1 MKRLRR
7 CVVTLTLILLLAA
20 TPALGQQSR
29 GLAQTSAQQAPP
41 PAGATTQR
49 SPQPKSEQ
57 NPPRLEQRF
66 WNRGNELRFA
76 AVAASRALDFA
87 STMNIRRRGI
97 NEAFLTNSVVDNHAL
112 FATIE
117 AGATGAS
124 IGLSYLFYRTHH
136 HKLERWTSIIH
147 FGIATGGAIRNYAL
161 KTPHPAA
168 TTP

>member
-1 MKRLRR
+1 MRNARR
-7 CVVTLTLILLLAA
+7 NLAA
-20 TPALGQQSR
+20 LAFALLCAARPAFGQQSS
-29 GLAQTSAQQAPP
+29 GTAQTRAQQ
-41 PAGATTQR
+41 PASAGTTQDAA
-49 SPQPKSEQ
+49 QPKPGKD
-57 NPPRLEQRF
+57 PPRVEQRF
-66 WNRGNELRFA
+66 WNRGNDFWFA

-124 IGLSYLFYRTHH
+124 IGVSYIFYRTHH

-161 KTPHPAA
+161 KTPHPTA